1 MLAFGLGT
9 MPAMM
14 APGAARALVTRP
26 LGGRLAR
33 AAGGLVVAVGLLTI
47 ARGIG
52 GPLGGAHVHA
62 HPDHHQAHP

>member
-14 APGAARALVTRP
+14 LPGTARALVARP

-52 GPLGGAHVHA
+52 GPFGAMHL
-62 HPDHHQAHP
+62 HPHP